1 MALLEGILDIQTLP
15 LGTAIAVGGPA
26 VALGGLSLW
35 LFKAYVNDHQRRRSS
50 NLPPVPEVPGIP
62 VIGNLLQL
70 KEKKPHKTFA
80 KWAETYGPIYSIKT
94 GANKMVVLNSNE
106 IAKEAMVTRYAF
118 ISSRKLS
125 NALKI
130 LTADKSIVAMS
141 DYDEF
146 YKAAKR
152 HILTSALG
160 SNAQVFAPI
169 FIVLFT
175 NHLFAYT
182 ILISILISETTSP
195 PQRCIVGEY
204 Y

>member
-1 MALLEGILDIQTLP
+1 MLEGFLP
-15 LGTAIAVGGPA
+15 ISSC
-26 VALGGLSLW
+26 VA
-35 LFKAYVNDHQRRRSS
+35 A
-50 NLPPVPEVPGIP
+50 
-62 VIGNLLQL
+62 
-70 KEKKPHKTFA
+70 KTFLKPGKSCILILCLFVA
-80 KWAETYGPIYSIKT
+80 CFQ
-94 GANKMVVLNSNE
+94 
-106 IAKEAMVTRYAF
+106 AMVARYAF

-146 YKAAKR
+146 YKTAKR

-169 FIVLFT
+169 KISSFFVILLIYHLCLCDPLILF
-175 NHLFAYT
+175 
-182 ILISILISETTSP
+182 LISETTSP